1 MDTETNKKPGTLID
15 ADDLEV
21 GQYLCVHSCKMHDD
35 CVPIMG
41 RALKIKAIC
50 LPYIV
55 GQLMCGSSVTLDCR
69 YLNFMRVTDEF
80 VKAQV

>member
-1 MDTETNKKPGTLID
+1 MDTETKKPSGTLIE

-21 GQYLCVHSCKMHDD
+21 GQYVCVHSCKQHDD

-41 RALKIKAIC
+41 RSLKIKAIC
-50 LPYIV
+50 LPFFV
-55 GQLMCGSSVTLDCR
+55 GQLTCGQSVTLDCR
-69 YLNFMRVTDEF
+69 YLNMMRVSEEF